1 MLKLKLQHFGHL
13 MGRDD
18 SLEKTLMLRK
28 IEGRRSGRQRR
39 RWLDGII
46 DSMDM
51 NLNKLQ
57 EIVKNRESWCAAV
70 HGVAESDKTEWLNN
84 NDSNYYQDQEALVV
98 KNLPANAADI
108 RDRGSIPGS
117 GISSGEVTGNPLPWT
132 EESSRLQSIGSQRVG
147 HD

>member
-1 MLKLKLQHFGHL
+1 
-13 MGRDD
+13 
-18 SLEKTLMLRK
+18 
-28 IEGRRSGRQRR
+28 
-39 RWLDGII
+39 
-46 DSMDM
+46 MDM

-70 HGVAESDKTEWLNN
+70 HGVAESDTTEWLNN

-117 GISSGEVTGNPLPWT
+117 GISSGEGHGNWQPTPMD
-132 EESSRLQSIGSQRVG
+132 RGV
-147 HD
+147 

>member
-1 MLKLKLQHFGHL
+1 M
-13 MGRDD
+13 
-18 SLEKTLMLRK
+18 
-28 IEGRRSGRQRR
+28 

-46 DSMDM
+46 GSMDM
-51 NLNKLQ
+51 NLNKRQ
-57 EIVKNRESWCAAV
+57 EIVKDRESWCAAV
-70 HGVAESDKTEWLNN
+70 HGVAESDTTEWLNN
-84 NDSNYYQDQEALVV
+84 NDSNYYQDQVALVV